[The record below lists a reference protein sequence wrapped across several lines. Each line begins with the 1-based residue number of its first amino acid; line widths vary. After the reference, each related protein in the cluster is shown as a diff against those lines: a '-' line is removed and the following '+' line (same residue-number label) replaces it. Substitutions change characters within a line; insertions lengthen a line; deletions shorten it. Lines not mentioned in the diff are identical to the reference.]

1 MNNKI
6 SVLILAKNEED
17 NIADCIKSCQKFARE
32 IIVIDDYSND
42 NTAKIAGELGAKVIQ
57 HSLNGD
63 WGSQQNF
70 AINQANCDWIFFLD
84 ADERVDNALDEMP
97 MNFELRHFLTDH
109 RAEVTGMLL
118 KEYDEAKTMQMLKE
132 EGREEGR
139 EEGLAEGTV
148 KGMLET
154 LNNLVQ
160 AGHITQEIAA
170 KQAGL
175 TEEEFNN
182 RVKQLLD

>member
-1 MNNKI
+1 MKFYNGEKQVNDKILKLSSSFARPEDADVSDVEVRVHLINIRPGSNNELLSECKPLMEYSWLIERILNNKTTMGI
-6 SVLILAKNEED
+6 E
-17 NIADCIKSCQKFARE
+17 
-32 IIVIDDYSND
+32 
-42 NTAKIAGELGAKVIQ
+42 GA
-57 HSLNGD
+57 
-63 WGSQQNF
+63 
-70 AINQANCDWIFFLD
+70 
-84 ADERVDNALDEMP
+84 VDNALDEMP